1 MAYANLYGSFE
12 KNVRILKI
20 SREHGY
26 GALYVIRESLTRYPV
41 ELWRDVKPL
50 SEDTVIHGE

>member
-1 MAYANLYGSFE
+1 LYGSFE
-12 KNVRILKI
+12 ENVRILEI

-26 GALYVIRESLTRYPV
+26 GALYLREILTRYPV
-41 ELWRDVKPL
+41 ELWRDVNPL